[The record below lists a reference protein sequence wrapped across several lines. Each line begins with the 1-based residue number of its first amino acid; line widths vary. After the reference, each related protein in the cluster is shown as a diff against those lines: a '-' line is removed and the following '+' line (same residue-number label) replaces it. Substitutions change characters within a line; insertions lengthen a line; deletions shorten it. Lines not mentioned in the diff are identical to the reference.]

1 MKVSS
6 NIGIINA
13 LIRITLGLT
22 ILSWTT
28 AKLVKRPWRESY
40 LVMAMIGAMKVAE
53 GILRYCPVTDLLDK
67 SGDND
72 DKKGSR
78 GFGGLK
84 GMDMFNVNDMLK
96 SNKKGN
102 DATGFNSHDNDQ
114 NTTAATTSKKDSDF
128 NPEDL
133 SNKEVQEALNGDLGK
148 SSSKTSSFDNQG
160 FTQI

>member
-28 AKLVKRPWRESY
+28 AKLVKRPWRDSY

-72 DKKGSR
+72 DKKSTR
-78 GFGGLK
+78 GLGGLK
-84 GMDMFNVNDMLK
+84 GMDMFNVKDMLK
-96 SNKKGN
+96 SSKKKN
-102 DATGFNSHDNDQ
+102 ESTGSSSHDTEN
-114 NTTAATTSKKDSDF
+114 NTTGTTSAKKNTDF

-148 SSSKTSSFDNQG
+148 SSSKTSSFNNQG

>member
-13 LIRITLGLT
+13 LIRITVGFT
-22 ILSWTT
+22 ILTWATS
-28 AKLVKRPWRESY
+28 KLVKRPWRDSY
-40 LVMAMIGAMKVAE
+40 LVMAMIGAMKVGE
-53 GILRYCPVTDLLDK
+53 GILRYCPVTDLLEK

-72 DKKGSR
+72 GDKKSKGLGS
-78 GFGGLK
+78 LK
-84 GMDMFNVNDMLK
+84 AMDMFNVKDMLK
-96 SNKKGN
+96 SDKKKNESGNFGGTDNSINKTEST
-102 DATGFNSHDNDQ
+102 AT
-114 NTTAATTSKKDSDF
+114 KKDADF

-133 SNKEVQEALNGDLGK
+133 TNKEVQEALNGDLGT

>member
-22 ILSWTT
+22 ILTWTT
-28 AKLVKRPWRESY
+28 AKLVKRPWRDSY
-40 LVMAMIGAMKVAE
+40 LVMAMIGAMKVGE

-72 DKKGSR
+72 GDKKSK
-78 GFGGLK
+78 GLGNFK
-84 GMDMFNVNDMLK
+84 AMDMFNVKDMLNSDK
-96 SNKKGN
+96 KKNESQPFSSPDTNK
-102 DATGFNSHDNDQ
+102 
-114 NTTAATTSKKDSDF
+114 NTTESTSAKKDDDF
-128 NPEDL
+128 NPEEL
-133 SNKEVQEALNGDLGK
+133 TNKEVQEALNGDLNS

>member
-13 LIRITLGLT
+13 LIRITLGFT

-28 AKLVKRPWRESY
+28 AKLVKRPWRDSY

-72 DKKGSR
+72 DKKSSR

-84 GMDMFNVNDMLK
+84 GMDMFNVKDMLK
-96 SNKKGN
+96 SNKKSN
-102 DATGFNSHDNDQ
+102 DSTGLNSHDNDQ
-114 NTTAATTSKKDSDF
+114 NTTATKTSKKDSGF

-133 SNKEVQEALNGDLGK
+133 SNKEVQEALNGDPGK
-148 SSSKTSSFDNQG
+148 PSSKTSSFDNQG